1 MENESKTINIE
12 LPEEIAQ
19 GNYCNLC
26 IVMHS
31 PSEFIM
37 DFIRMVPNRDNAR
50 VQNRI
55 ILTPDNA
62 KRLLTT
68 LSDNI
73 RRYEAE
79 HGEIRTEQR
88 ISDATFTFPTKIKGE
103 A

>member
-31 PSEFIM
+31 PSEFVL
-37 DFIRMVPNRDNAR
+37 DFIRMVPNRDTAR

-55 ILTPDNA
+55 

-73 RRYEAE
+73 HRYEVE
-79 HGEIRTEQR
+79 HGEIHTEQR
-88 ISDATFTFPTKIKGE
+88 VSDATFTFPTKIKGE

>member
-19 GNYCNLC
+19 GSYCNLC

-31 PSEFIM
+31 PSEFVM
-37 DFIRMVPNRDNAR
+37 DFVRVVPNRETAR
-50 VQNRI
+50 VQDRI

-62 KRLLTT
+62 KRLLAT

>member
-31 PSEFIM
+31 PSEFVL
-37 DFIRMVPNRDNAR
+37 DFIRMVPNRDTAR

-68 LSDNI
+68 LSENFFFYDLDNC
-73 RRYEAE
+73 
-79 HGEIRTEQR
+79 EIYTEQR
-88 ISDATFTFPTKIKGE
+88 VSDATFTFPTKIKGE